1 MHILHE
7 FGGDFYGLEI
17 RVVVLGYVRP
27 EYNYDS
33 MGKFQIFAASFASS
47 NVFVVAILT

>member
-1 MHILHE
+1 MHD
-7 FGGDFYGLEI
+7 FASDFYGLEI

-33 MGKFQIFAASFASS
+33 MGKWVAAALLRKL
-47 NVFVVAILT
+47 VFV